1 MQPTGLK
8 TFCIGEAQKT
18 YMWLLYFTVRS
29 NMCMQMEEH
38 LEDSNMQFVIWK
50 YYCYENFFRFFY
62 YENYY
67 LRFYENFENYYDF
80 FSGLS

>member
-1 MQPTGLK
+1 
-8 TFCIGEAQKT
+8 
-18 YMWLLYFTVRS
+18 
-29 NMCMQMEEH
+29 MCMQMEEH